1 MVSVFAV
8 LQGGLSITYCMSQSK
23 WQVLNLA
30 RANNLICFIPNDS
43 ICPSMQGLADHVCK
57 KKAFQGFMMVI
68 GYVKMLFK
76 TIVRNRTVAFKL
88 VLFFISI
95 VLSSFLKL
103 LSTLYQ
109 MIQCLYQFKI
119 WQLMNPEPC
128 LLLDDFFFT
137 FVPG

>member
-1 MVSVFAV
+1 
-8 LQGGLSITYCMSQSK
+8 
-23 WQVLNLA
+23 
-30 RANNLICFIPNDS
+30 
-43 ICPSMQGLADHVCK
+43 MQGLADHVCK